1 MLSIFSYA
9 WNAIAPILLLI
20 LLGYVLRVK
29 QVFPVSFFRTV
40 NRFVFH
46 FSFPALMFVNLYE
59 LDSIRDINFRLAVY
73 LLTSLVIITGI
84 SIVLANCVTS
94 VRNRKGVLIQA
105 GFRSNFAIIGLPLA
119 EGLLGPAGLAVA
131 ASMQAPTVI
140 YFNVVSVLALT
151 VYSDDAQ
158 LDTGKILRNILK
170 NPLIQGLSAGVIV
183 LILREFIPCHPD
195 GSLVFSISGT
205 LPWLYTTLQYLARI
219 ATPVSLMM
227 LGGQFSFSA
236 VHGIRKELT
245 AGVLM
250 RLVLAP
256 VLGFGMAFAAAH
268 FGLLELS
275 PTSIGVMIAAY
286 GSPIA
291 IASSVMAQ
299 EMHADDV
306 LAGQIVVWTSLL
318 SMITIFVMT
327 VLFRSVGML

>member
-59 LDSIRDINFRLAVY
+59 LDSIRDIDFRLAAY

-105 GFRSNFAIIGLPLA
+105 GFRSNFAIIGLPLS

-170 NPLIQGLSAGVIV
+170 NPLIQGLAAGVIV

-291 IASSVMAQ
+291 ISSSVMAQ

>member
-46 FSFPALMFVNLYE
+46 FSFPALMFVNLYG
-59 LDSIRDINFRLAVY
+59 LDSICDIDFRLAVY

-105 GFRSNFAIIGLPLA
+105 GFRSNFAIIGLPLS

-158 LDTGKILRNILK
+158 LD
-170 NPLIQGLSAGVIV
+170 AG
-183 LILREFIPCHPD
+183 
-195 GSLVFSISGT
+195 
-205 LPWLYTTLQYLARI
+205 
-219 ATPVSLMM
+219 
-227 LGGQFSFSA
+227 
-236 VHGIRKELT
+236 
-245 AGVLM
+245 
-250 RLVLAP
+250 
-256 VLGFGMAFAAAH
+256 
-268 FGLLELS
+268 
-275 PTSIGVMIAAY
+275 
-286 GSPIA
+286 
-291 IASSVMAQ
+291 
-299 EMHADDV
+299 
-306 LAGQIVVWTSLL
+306 
-318 SMITIFVMT
+318 
-327 VLFRSVGML
+327 

>member
-1 MLSIFSYA
+1 
-9 WNAIAPILLLI
+9 
-20 LLGYVLRVK
+20 
-29 QVFPVSFFRTV
+29 
-40 NRFVFH
+40 
-46 FSFPALMFVNLYE
+46 
-59 LDSIRDINFRLAVY
+59 
-73 LLTSLVIITGI
+73 
-84 SIVLANCVTS
+84 
-94 VRNRKGVLIQA
+94 
-105 GFRSNFAIIGLPLA
+105 
-119 EGLLGPAGLAVA
+119 
-131 ASMQAPTVI
+131 
-140 YFNVVSVLALT
+140 
-151 VYSDDAQ
+151 AQ
-158 LDTGKILRNILK
+158 LDAGKILRNIVK
-170 NPLIQGLSAGVIV
+170 NPLIQGLSAGVLV
-183 LILREFIPCHPD
+183 LVLREFIPCHPD

-275 PTSIGVMIAAY
+275 PISIGVMIAAY

>member
-1 MLSIFSYA
+1 
-9 WNAIAPILLLI
+9 
-20 LLGYVLRVK
+20 
-29 QVFPVSFFRTV
+29 
-40 NRFVFH
+40 
-46 FSFPALMFVNLYE
+46 
-59 LDSIRDINFRLAVY
+59 
-73 LLTSLVIITGI
+73 
-84 SIVLANCVTS
+84 
-94 VRNRKGVLIQA
+94 
-105 GFRSNFAIIGLPLA
+105 
-119 EGLLGPAGLAVA
+119 
-131 ASMQAPTVI
+131 
-140 YFNVVSVLALT
+140 
-151 VYSDDAQ
+151 
-158 LDTGKILRNILK
+158 
-170 NPLIQGLSAGVIV
+170 
-183 LILREFIPCHPD
+183 
-195 GSLVFSISGT
+195 
-205 LPWLYTTLQYLARI
+205 
-219 ATPVSLMM
+219 MM